1 MRRSFPAIL
10 APLLVAASLLLFVP
24 PGRLALAQ
32 GSDAAGEAVDLRTW
46 DTSNLYDG
54 WSGEALLGEPVYGTG
69 GQVLGEISD
78 LVVAADGS
86 MQRVVVDGGGLVD
99 RDAARVAVP
108 WNAVKRVGSA
118 GIDLPVA
125 QGNLDGYDLYPEA
138 GEAASPESSFRL
150 REMIG
155 DRVTADGAMFG
166 SIGDVIFDRHDR
178 IAAIIIVPGAGSA
191 APGGPIAFPYNPD
204 YFEKQASSYASPY
217 PRETLRELRPFNYG
231 SLE

>member
-1 MRRSFPAIL
+1 MRRSLPAVL
-10 APLLVAASLLLFVP
+10 APFLVAAGLLQFALP
-24 PGRLALAQ
+24 ERPALAQ
-32 GSDAAGEAVDLRTW
+32 GSEAASGTVDLRAW

-78 LVVAADGS
+78 LVIAADGS

-118 GIDLPVA
+118 GIDVPVA
-125 QGNLDGYDLYPEA
+125 QGNLDGHGLYPEV
-138 GEAASPESSFRL
+138 GEAALPDSSFRL

-155 DRVTADGAMFG
+155 DRVTADGAVFG
-166 SIGDVIFDRHDR
+166 SIRDVIFDRYDR
-178 IAAIIIVPGAGSA
+178 IAAIIVVPGAGSA

-217 PRETLRELRPFNYG
+217 PREALRELRPFDYG
-231 SLE
+231 SLD